1 MFAASLVILL
11 NQFSSLYKTRD
22 YESTMADSIEIM
34 KYCSE
39 IDPQAERV
47 LDIIL
52 RFSRVVTNWTRD
64 HTYHDAPEL
73 SNDLSYLR
81 TKKTATGGL
90 LHADQVQQVPAAPS
104 FREIELSRAPSLS
117 DPGLLTPPAVSKMPL
132 LDTVATQ
139 PSSAM
144 VSDSGVHGASP
155 SQTSMYPI
163 TVNGSRPSV
172 SATSS
177 VEGSEPPSIN
187 IEFQFDNLWTSVINH
202 LPPVSTVAPG
212 INTLASQFPPP
223 VMSTPT
229 EPFERPS
236 F

>member
-1 MFAASLVILL
+1 
-11 NQFSSLYKTRD
+11 
-22 YESTMADSIEIM
+22 MADSIEIM

-52 RFSRVVTNWTRD
+52 RFSQVVTNWTRD

-81 TKKTATGGL
+81 TRKTAAGGL
-90 LHADQVQQVPAAPS
+90 LRADQVQQVPVAPS

-117 DPGLLTPPAVSKMPL
+117 DPGLLTPPVVPKMPL
-132 LDTVATQ
+132 LNTVVTQ

-144 VSDSGVHGASP
+144 VSDSGAHGASP
-155 SQTSMYPI
+155 SQTSMYPV

-172 SATSS
+172 PPPSS
-177 VEGSEPPSIN
+177 VGGSEPTSTN
-187 IEFQFDNLWTSVINH
+187 VEFQFDTLWTSVINH

-212 INTLASQFPPP
+212 INTLASQFPLP
-223 VMSTPT
+223 VMGTPT
-229 EPFERPS
+229 EPFGGCFLSCPRCHGPTAS
-236 F
+236 KNPIWLSLH